1 METTEEQFAS
11 SLCKLHKG
19 LAYMSISSSSAH
31 PLKLDCEAAR
41 IGVYEEIC
49 VSLCLPG
56 IAFYMNPKDMP

>member
-1 METTEEQFAS
+1 MATADKQFAP

-41 IGVYEEIC
+41 MCVYEEIC